1 VQAFQQLAAE
11 PEQPGG
17 FGRLVGEQPDVHH
30 RVGTDGRDERITT
43 QHYVAPSER
52 RSSARIH
59 RNAPSGSAASAKNSS
74 GQPGPARRAGGEQ
87 QVAEQRPRLPAA
99 RRVDRAVRRLDAR
112 WTE

>member
-43 QHYVAPSER
+43 QHYRCAERAPQLGQDPPQRAQRVGGVGEEQFGP
-52 RSSARIH
+52 AGT
-59 RNAPSGSAASAKNSS
+59 GSA
-74 GQPGPARRAGGEQ
+74 GG
-87 QVAEQRPRLPAA
+87 
-99 RRVDRAVRRLDAR
+99 
-112 WTE
+112 W